1 MGYEDGLGRWARMLA
16 VGEPLTREQTNEVMM
31 RTNNWGFTRCNDE
44 EWEGIV
50 ASILGWFDRFDEL
63 VESGECE
70 DDWYEWR
77 QRSSQISEEYGATF
91 AALDLGHL
99 DNDAIMSHSDEP
111 GGWLRWDGTIR
122 PDWHVGVKYPEVD
135 EIEAEWKQIAA
146 AFPFLEMRVQ
156 ALSGGFGCTGAAP
169 KDTVIAEWVI
179 THGTVTRMYHH
190 PGFPPK
196 PMFPK
201 RKEDRWI
208 PRLRHWLWWSKAFN
222 PVQRVYYA
230 CRRARAC
237 VRRGWNSPFFP
248 RLFQHGIS
256 TFNERHVSAARLIE
270 AADQMR
276 TGHITPAVELDPEYS
291 E

>member
-1 MGYEDGLGRWARMLA
+1 MGYEDGLGRRARMLA
-16 VGEPLTREQTNEVMM
+16 VGDPLTREQTNEVMM
-31 RTNNWGFTRCNDE
+31 RTNNWRFTSCNDD
-44 EWEGIV
+44 EWEGIT
-50 ASILGWFDRFDEL
+50 ASILGWYDRFDEL
-63 VESGECE
+63 VKAGECE

-77 QRSSQISEEYGATF
+77 KRSSQISEEYGSTVG
-91 AALDLGHL
+91 ALDLGHL

-122 PDWHVGVKYPEVD
+122 PDWYVGVKYPEVD

-169 KDTVIAEWVI
+169 ENTVIAEWII
-179 THGTVTRMYHH
+179 THGTVTRMYIHL
-190 PGFPPK
+190 GFPPK

-201 RKEDRWI
+201 RKEDRWM
-208 PRLRHWLWWSKAFN
+208 PRLRHWLWGSKAFG

-237 VRRGWNSPFFP
+237 VRHEWNWAFFP
-248 RLFQHGIS
+248 RMFQYGMS
-256 TFNERHVSAARLIE
+256 TFDERHVSAARLIE

-276 TGHITPAVELDPEYS
+276 TGDLTPAVEVDPEYS
-291 E
+291 D